1 MTTETIKIE
10 NKEYNIFT
18 IEYKGETL
26 KVGDCALGDKILDI
40 IERDL
45 FLCPM
50 VTTADNSVVSPE
62 YIDDTIYCFLG
73 EQMENPTQED
83 IIENIIS
90 ILEESDEFN

>member
-10 NKEYNIFT
+10 KKEYNIFT

-50 VTTADNSVVSPE
+50 VTTADNSVVSPKH
-62 YIDDTIYCFLG
+62 IDDTIYCFLG
-73 EQMENPTQED
+73 EEMENPTQED

-90 ILEESDEFN
+90 ILEEIEELN